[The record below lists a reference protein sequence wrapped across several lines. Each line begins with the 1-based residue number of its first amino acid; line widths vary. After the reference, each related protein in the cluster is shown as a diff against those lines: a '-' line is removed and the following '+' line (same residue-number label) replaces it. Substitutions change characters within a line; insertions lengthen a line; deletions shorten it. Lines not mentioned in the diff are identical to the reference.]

1 MLYGKRPFGDGQSQE
16 RVLTNN
22 VMLNAREVQFPTNS
36 TTNNTTTNTTTGSSS
51 SMASNT
57 PKKSASTTVVP
68 NVSNEAKNFIRLCL
82 TYEQSLR
89 PNIAQLCNHD
99 YVKGSR

>member
-22 VMLNAREVQFPTNS
+22 VMLNAREVQFPT
-36 TTNNTTTNTTTGSSS
+36 SSS
-51 SMASNT
+51 SASTSNT
-57 PKKSASTTVVP
+57 AVP
-68 NVSNEAKNFIRLCL
+68 NVSKEAKNFIRQCL

-89 PNIAQLCNHD
+89 PNIAQLCDHE
-99 YVKGSR
+99 YVKGKK